1 MNSPRLSIIIPTY
14 NRPHLLPQAVDSAL
28 AQTIEDFEVIVVDD
42 ASPQPINLPQHPWLQ
57 VIRLPENKGP
67 SAARNMGA
75 KAAKGRWVTFLDDDD
90 RLLPHAAQVVLETLE
105 NTTLPQPVALLS
117 ALEVMNDKGE
127 VKKVR
132 IPPTLPKGCHYGLE
146 EIEPNQSFFC
156 KQTLVVEKEVLLSIG
171 GFDESF
177 TSRIL
182 AELFFRLNQV
192 CTIQGIPTV
201 TYQFIQHQTRRISQ
215 DTSRRQANVNRLLKK
230 HQSLFQAHPK
240 MFASF
245 VYDHAIKL
253 CDSGQIF
260 EGLKNILKAIQ
271 IHPTYTLVR
280 IFLSVKNNVISL

>member
-14 NRPHLLPQAVDSAL
+14 NRQDLLAKAVESAL

-42 ASPQPINLPQHPWLQ
+42 ASPQPVNLPKHPRLQ

-67 SAARNMGA
+67 STARNMGV
-75 KAAKGRWVTFLDDDD
+75 KAANGRWVTFLDDDD
-90 RLLPHAAQVVLETLE
+90 RLLPHTAQVVLDALE

-117 ALEVMNDKGE
+117 ALEVINDKGE

-132 IPPTLPKGCHYGLE
+132 IPPTLPKGCHFGLE

-156 KQTLVVEKEVLLSIG
+156 KQSMVVEKEVLLSIG
-171 GFDESF
+171 GFDELF
-177 TSRIL
+177 TCRETT
-182 AELFFRLNQV
+182 ELFLRLNQV
-192 CTIQGIPTV
+192 CSIQGIPTV
-201 TYQFIQHQTRRISQ
+201 TYQFIQHQTRRISH

-230 HQSLFQAHPK
+230 HQSLFKAHPK

-245 VYDHAIKL
+245 IYDHAIKL

-260 EGLKNILKAIQ
+260 EGIKNLLKAVL

-280 IFLSVKNNVISL
+280 IVSSVKNNVIRL

>member
-1 MNSPRLSIIIPTY
+1 MHLPRLSIIIPTY
-14 NRPHLLPQAVDSAL
+14 NRQDLLAKAVESAL

-42 ASPQPINLPQHPWLQ
+42 ASPQPVNLPKHPRLQ
-57 VIRLPENKGP
+57 VIRLSENKGP
-67 SAARNMGA
+67 STARNMGA

-90 RLLPHAAQVVLETLE
+90 RLLPHTAQVVLDALE

-132 IPPTLPKGCHYGLE
+132 IPPTLPKGCHFGLE

-156 KQTLVVEKEVLLSIG
+156 KQTLVVEKEVLLSLG

-182 AELFFRLNQV
+182 AEFFLRLSQV

-201 TYQFIQHQTRRISQ
+201 TYQFMQHQNRRVSKNI
-215 DTSRRQANVNRLLKK
+215 SRRQANVNRLLKK
-230 HQSLFQAHPK
+230 HQSLFKAHPK

-245 VYDHAIKL
+245 IYDHAIKL
-253 CDSGQIF
+253 CNSGQIF
-260 EGLKNILKAIQ
+260 EGIKNLFKAIQ
-271 IHPTYTLVR
+271 IHPTYTTVR
-280 IFLSVKNNVISL
+280 IVLSVKKNLLN